1 MCQVSLLTWLQ
12 KWTYCLIRYL
22 LGLIGT
28 YWDLLSHQ
36 VLNLSKQLQDIKSQ
50 RPLHQP
56 WTTAAK
62 VEVGS
67 ASVTSAWA
75 PLGTSSAQPGP
86 SIASWQTPTL
96 SRKGIL
102 AGHQHLH
109 WSNIQ
114 QVPLIKEDRCRQCYL
129 KIIFTLPRTDCSNST
144 GRVPVQFLFRAFFPT
159 SIKSILS

>member
-1 MCQVSLLTWLQ
+1 M
-12 KWTYCLIRYL
+12 
-22 LGLIGT
+22 
-28 YWDLLSHQ
+28 SHQ

-75 PLGTSSAQPGP
+75 PLGISSSQPGP
-86 SIASWQTPTL
+86 SIASWQTPTP
-96 SRKGIL
+96 SRRGIL

-114 QVPLIKEDRCRQCYL
+114 QVLLIKEDQCRQCYL
-129 KIIFTLPRTDCSNST
+129 NLSLHCLGPSATTQPDRPQCNFSSPPFSGPVSNQPRAESLWSPST
-144 GRVPVQFLFRAFFPT
+144 PCHLDFVSARN
-159 SIKSILS
+159 